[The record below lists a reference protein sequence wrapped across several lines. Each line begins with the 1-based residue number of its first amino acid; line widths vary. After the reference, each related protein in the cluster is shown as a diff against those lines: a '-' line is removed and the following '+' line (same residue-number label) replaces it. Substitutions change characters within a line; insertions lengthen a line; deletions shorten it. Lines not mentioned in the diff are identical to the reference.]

1 MKRTKQCFLV
11 GSLLFQAGLA
21 PGQPRVG
28 LSNPNDSQEIAF
40 QLRQGHLIVVEGRI
54 ATLDK
59 LRCLID
65 TGATHSVVNQQIAQ
79 RFQLPREPGRI
90 FKFERYATVEW
101 AIFPEVQVGPISA
114 RNARLM
120 VDGQPSSMPS
130 DVDAIIGLD
139 LLAKTSG
146 FLIDY
151 TAKVISF
158 RNALSSQ
165 SRSLTCLT
173 MQVMIQGHPVNLVAD
188 TGMHGFLLYE
198 NLRQRFPELKLK
210 VEKTVRIGQL
220 HAKQARISGLR
231 LGSRE
236 SEAVVYLIRRPSQGI
251 PSDVDGYF
259 GMDALN
265 ASLVEFDF
273 EGGRLR
279 WN

>member
-1 MKRTKQCFLV
+1 MKRLKQCFLV
-11 GSLLFQAGLA
+11 GCLLFQADLVQ
-21 PGQPRVG
+21 GQLPVG
-28 LSNPNDSQEIAF
+28 LSSANDCYEIAF
-40 QLRQGHLIVVEGRI
+40 QPREGYLIVVQGRI

-59 LRCLID
+59 LKCLID
-65 TGATHSVVNQQIAQ
+65 TGATHSVVNQRIAQ
-79 RFQLPREPGRI
+79 RLQLPREPGRI
-90 FKFERYATVEW
+90 FRFERYSTVEW
-101 AIFPEVQVGPISA
+101 AVFPEVQIGPISA
-114 RNARLM
+114 RNARLL
-120 VDGQPSSMPS
+120 VDGQQPGMPS

-139 LLAKTSG
+139 LLAKTGG

-158 RNALSSQ
+158 RNALPSQ

-173 MQVMIQGHPVNLVAD
+173 TQVMIQGHPVNLVAD

-198 NLRQRFPELKLK
+198 NLRQRFPKLKLK

-220 HAKQARISGLR
+220 HAKQTRISGLR
-231 LGSRE
+231 LGSSE
-236 SEAVVYLIRRPSQGI
+236 SEAVVYLIHRPSQGI

-273 EGGRLR
+273 ESGRLR